1 MVLRM
6 ANPWKH
12 PKTGVYY
19 HRKRVPKDLAE
30 AIGSKMVKSSL
41 GTKDPAEAR
50 ALFRERDLKVEARW
64 AALRDGIRN
73 GPIYL
78 DDAQVEAIAGE
89 IYAQYLARFG
99 KVRTMA
105 IPNGHW
111 AFLSLAC
118 DAADGTAPLHG
129 KTREEALS
137 HCDFVLTAKLEEK
150 SVQVDADTMYRL
162 RVATNRSLKQA
173 CQLYFQQMEGDWRP
187 DPDADRFPTWE
198 APPSKDGKKPDE
210 LLLDEVWVTISEKY
224 AAATRKRFRPILDAL
239 MATAKK
245 TDLRAVT
252 SEDVE
257 LWMEITLRSDAVTPR
272 SFSRNNLAA
281 VKSFFNKLKK
291 AKKISTNPAADVMV
305 DLGRRDKGRK
315 MRGFHDQ
322 EAIKILEASLLPPP
336 EKLQKHYAFA
346 RRWVPWLCAYT
357 GARVNEIT
365 QARGCDIQ
373 FVDNFW
379 CLLITPEAG
388 TQKSQQKWLV
398 PLHEHLI
405 QQGFLSFAQS
415 KKGKEPLF
423 ALKRTKGKTSPSEL
437 VGAHLAKWVRD
448 LGIKDEDVAPNHG
461 WRHRFKTDGRKFID
475 DAMIDAITGHV
486 PMTEGRKY
494 GEYPPRTLGP
504 EIANLPTIVLP
515 SQTARAA

>member
-1 MVLRM
+1 MVLSM

-19 HRKRVPKDLAE
+19 HRKRVPKDLVE
-30 AIGSKMVKSSL
+30 AVGSKMVKSSL
-41 GTKDPAEAR
+41 RTKDPAEAR
-50 ALFRERDLKVEARW
+50 ALFRERDLRVETRW

-89 IYAQYLARFG
+89 IYAQYLTRFG
-99 KVRTMA
+99 KVRNMA

-118 DAADGTAPLHG
+118 DEADGTAPLRG

-137 HCDFVLTAKLEEK
+137 HCDFALSPKLEEK
-150 SVQVDADTMYRL
+150 GVQVDADSMHRL
-162 RVATNRSLKQA
+162 RIATNRSLKQA
-173 CQLYFQQMEGDWRP
+173 CQLYFQQMEGNWRP
-187 DPDADRFPTWE
+187 DPNADRFPTWE

-210 LLLDEVWVTISEKY
+210 LLLDEVWVTVSKKY
-224 AAATRKRFRPILDAL
+224 SVATRKRFRPILDGL
-239 MATAKK
+239 MAAANK
-245 TDLRAVT
+245 TDLRSIT
-252 SEDVE
+252 SDDVE
-257 LWMEITLRSDAVTPR
+257 AWMEVSLESGAVTPR

-281 VKSFFNKLKK
+281 VKSFFNKLKD
-291 AKKISTNPAADVMV
+291 AKKIPANPATDVKV
-305 DLGRRDKGRK
+305 ALGRRDKGRE

-322 EAIKILEASLLPPP
+322 EAIKILEASLLPAP
-336 EKLQKHYAFA
+336 EKLQKHYAVA

-365 QARGCDIQ
+365 QARACDIQ

-379 CLLITPEAG
+379 CVLITPEAG
-388 TQKSQQKWLV
+388 TQKSQRKWLV
-398 PLHEHLI
+398 PLHQHLI

-415 KKGKEPLF
+415 KQGKEPLF
-423 ALKRTKGKTSPSEL
+423 ALKRTKGKTTPSEL

-461 WRHRFKTDGRKFID
+461 WRHRFKTEARDLIA
-475 DAMIDAITGHV
+475 DARIDAIQGHA
-486 PMTEGRKY
+486 PATEGRKY
-494 GEYPPRTLGP
+494 GQFLPKVLGP
-504 EIANLPTIVLP
+504 EIAKLPTIVLP
-515 SQTARAA
+515 SLAPKAA